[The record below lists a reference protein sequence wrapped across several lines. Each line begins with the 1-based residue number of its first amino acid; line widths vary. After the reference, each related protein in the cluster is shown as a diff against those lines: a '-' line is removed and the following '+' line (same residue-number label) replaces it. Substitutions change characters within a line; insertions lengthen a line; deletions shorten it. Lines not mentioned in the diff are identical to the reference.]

1 MRKGRPGLPKG
12 PGKLVRC
19 SAESWLAP
27 VVVAAA
33 LACAVLLAP
42 QRGGAWRAAPVLEQ
56 TDGAGGESLAAL
68 EQQRSRLESFLA
80 QAKSRPAAAP
90 ALQAAGT
97 TVMNGAQTSNAG
109 TQQGVHEHAAAHG
122 KPCGKLCQTRKMI
135 LQARGR
141 IDSQAHLELQQLAVL
156 PCPCPRAPAPCSPRN
171 SASVTLCYSRV
182 ARLSVSKP
190 CRCLA
195 VRVRQD
201 AEQASTL

>member
-1 MRKGRPGLPKG
+1 MKTGRPGLPLG
-12 PGKLVRC
+12 PGRLVRC

-68 EQQRSRLESFLA
+68 EQQRARLESFLA

-90 ALQAAGT
+90 ALQASGT
-97 TVMNGAQTSNAG
+97 TGLNGAQTSNAG
-109 TQQGVHEHAAAHG
+109 TRHGVREHAAAHG

-141 IDSQAHLELQQLAVL
+141 IDSQAHQELQQLAVL
-156 PCPCPRAPAPCSPRN
+156 PCPCPRAPARDPDP
-171 SASVTLCYSRV
+171 
-182 ARLSVSKP
+182 
-190 CRCLA
+190 
-195 VRVRQD
+195 
-201 AEQASTL
+201 

>member
-1 MRKGRPGLPKG
+1 MRTGRPGLPLG
-12 PGKLVRC
+12 PGRLVRC

-27 VVVAAA
+27 VLVASA

-42 QRGGAWRAAPVLEQ
+42 QLGGAWRAAPVLEQ
-56 TDGAGGESLAAL
+56 TGGAGGESLAAL
-68 EQQRSRLESFLA
+68 EQQRERLESFLA

-90 ALQAAGT
+90 ALQAGT
-97 TVMNGAQTSNAG
+97 TNGAQTWNAG
-109 TQQGVHEHAAAHG
+109 TYNGVNEQAAEHG
-122 KPCGKLCQTRKMI
+122 KPCGKLCQTRTMI

-156 PCPCPRAPAPCSPRN
+156 PCPCARAPAPCWPRN

-195 VRVRQD
+195 VRVRRD
-201 AEQASTL
+201 AEQASAL